1 MTEGYRET
9 RREAP
14 EAARVRRPRLTA
26 AVLVCLA
33 VSKLAYLVG
42 EAAAAGAVARVAAL
56 MAIVLVA
63 PRFGLREWL
72 LFAAALALAA
82 GLVAR
87 DGDWTAAREA
97 LDRGAFFAA
106 FILLMMLLREAAAT
120 SSAVL
125 AMGHFLT
132 RQQPGR
138 RFLATFIGANLT
150 AALLNFGAISLL
162 APLIQRGVRAEPAE
176 TEDDARRARIRE
188 QRQLSALV
196 RGFACVFTW
205 APTTLTQA
213 IILSS
218 IPGVAVS
225 QMLVLGLTLSALFL
239 VVGWGEDRL
248 RWGKPRRRAPGVPV
262 VPFPWRAA
270 GDLAVVAGC
279 LGAGAWAARATLGI
293 ATAEAL
299 MLLAP
304 MILAG
309 WVFAQNA
316 GLGPGE
322 GLRALRRRLGEIAAG
337 PIPLMGREAF
347 LLGVAGFIGT
357 AAARLAPIDWIAAH
371 LALEH
376 VPAWMFLTALPVIIV
391 AAGNVAISPIMTVVF
406 LAAVVTA
413 LPVMPAAPELVA
425 LGLAV
430 GWGLSMTTAPNATG
444 PILLAGITGLPTTVL
459 TWRWNGV
466 YSLGALTVVAGL
478 FYALA

>member
-1 MTEGYRET
+1 M
-9 RREAP
+9 AV
-14 EAARVRRPRLTA
+14 AAEPRRPLLTA
-26 AVLVCLA
+26 AALLSLAGFELVF
-33 VSKLAYLVG
+33 LVG
-42 EAAAAGAVARVAAL
+42 DAPAAGAAARVAAL
-56 MAIVLVA
+56 AAIVLVA
-63 PRFGLREWL
+63 PRFGPREWAL
-72 LFAAALALAA
+72 LAAAVALTA

-87 DGDWTAAREA
+87 DGDWEAARHA

-120 SSAVL
+120 SGAVL

-138 RFLATFIGANLT
+138 RFVATFVGANLT
-150 AALLNFGAISLL
+150 AVLLNFGAISLL
-162 APLIQRGVRAEPAE
+162 APLIQRGVRAEPIE
-176 TEDDARRARIRE
+176 TEADARRARIRE

-225 QMLVLGLTLSALFL
+225 RMMVLGLTLSVLFL
-239 VVGWGEDRL
+239 AVGWVEDRL

-270 GDLAVVAGC
+270 RDLAVVAAC
-279 LGAGAWAARATLGI
+279 LGAGAWAARAALGI

-299 MLLAP
+299 MMIAP
-304 MILAG
+304 LILAG
-309 WVFAQNA
+309 WVFSQNA
-316 GLGPGE
+316 GPGPGE

-347 LLGVAGFIGT
+347 LLGVAGFIGS
-357 AAARLAPIDWIAAH
+357 AAARLAPVDWIAAN

-376 VPAWMFLTALPVIIV
+376 VPAWLFLTALPVIIM
-391 AAGNVAISPIMTVVF
+391 AAGNIAISPIMTVVF
-406 LAAVVTA
+406 FAAVITA

-425 LGLAV
+425 LALAV
-430 GWGLSMTTAPNATG
+430 GWSLSMTTAPNATG
-444 PILLAGITGLPTTVL
+444 PILLSGITRLPTTVL
-459 TWRWNGV
+459 TWHWNGV
-466 YSLGALTVVAGL
+466 YSLGALAVVAAL
-478 FYALA
+478 FYLLA